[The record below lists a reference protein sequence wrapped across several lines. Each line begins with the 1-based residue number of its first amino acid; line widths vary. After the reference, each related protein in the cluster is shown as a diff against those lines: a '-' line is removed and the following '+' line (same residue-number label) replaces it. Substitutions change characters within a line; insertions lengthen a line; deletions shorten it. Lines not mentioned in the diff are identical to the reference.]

1 MSKIGH
7 DYLFFIMMQHGS
19 LRIEYSI
26 KLSSVF
32 GYKNKY
38 LFTRS
43 HFLKQEMFLM
53 TMLSISNY
61 FNRTFYYVLLASVQ
75 LRNRFLSVS
84 ELPILSMSSLRN
96 ITSLLGPNG
105 LPYQLSPMQ
114 LGYLLRLKLSLS
126 IFTDKWVS
134 RNDLSRL
141 TDVIQAE
148 VQSWGLG
155 V

>member
-1 MSKIGH
+1 
-7 DYLFFIMMQHGS
+7 MMQHGS
-19 LRIEYSI
+19 LRTEYSI

-32 GYKNKY
+32 ACKNKY

-43 HFLKQEMFLM
+43 YFLKQEMFLM
-53 TMLSISNY
+53 TMLSISHY

-96 ITSLLGPNG
+96 VTSLLGPNG

-114 LGYLLRLKLSLS
+114 LGYLLRLKLSIS

-134 RNDLSRL
+134 RNDLSRV